1 MDKKVI
7 NGLVQSMVEEVAVKY
22 GIEEGEARTFV
33 GVALRLNREA
43 FLSCVQVPTLALAK
57 PVESQPVE

>member
-1 MDKKVI
+1 
-7 NGLVQSMVEEVAVKY
+7 MVMGRLRLFVLLRWLSIEEVAAKY

-43 FLSCVQVPTLALAK
+43 FLACVQVPMLALAK
-57 PVESQPVE
+57 PAE